1 MRKRMNEEKRGTRLV
16 ALVLN
21 HRETFEEERSDYEK
35 KDPQSLRVAENEQ
48 FLRENHEEMHF

>member
-21 HRETFEEERSDYEK
+21 HREAFEEERSDYEK
-35 KDPQSLRVAENEQ
+35 KDPQSLRVTETEQ
-48 FLRENHEEMHF
+48 FLGENHEEMHF